1 MEITYTWEI
10 GPMDVSNEL
19 MGDDVNDLED
29 AIRAIH
35 WKLTGV
41 TEDTE
46 AWIYGSAALDPVDA
60 ATWIEFTD
68 VTEQQALEWILK
80 TYADVEGESVE
91 EAQERKEAQID
102 QLIELKSYVTTKE
115 APWA

>member
-35 WKLTGV
+35 
-41 TEDTE
+41 
-46 AWIYGSAALDPVDA
+46 
-60 ATWIEFTD
+60 
-68 VTEQQALEWILK
+68 
-80 TYADVEGESVE
+80 
-91 EAQERKEAQID
+91 
-102 QLIELKSYVTTKE
+102 
-115 APWA
+115 